1 MIKLLGQIQG
11 ATDGALRI
19 LGPVGQVVDVLA
31 SQEHLVVQADHV
43 LASQEHLVVQADT
56 PDQVERVHAVVQHLA
71 GRGSLREALAA
82 HCPALPAK
90 ALAIALVLLDGLT
103 DAVSDDGQIDAAE
116 ITQIV
121 LSAAK
126 EAV

>member
-1 MIKLLGQIQG
+1 MIKILGKIQG
-11 ATDGALRI
+11 ATDGALSI

-31 SQEHLVVQADHV
+31 G
-43 LASQEHLVVQADT
+43 QEHLVVQADT
-56 PDQVERVHAVVQHLA
+56 PDQVERVQAVVQHLA

-103 DAVSDDGQIDAAE
+103 EAISDDGKIDFSE

-121 LSAAK
+121 LAAVK
-126 EAV
+126 EVA

>member
-19 LGPVGQVVDVLA
+19 LGPVGQVVD
-31 SQEHLVVQADHV
+31 V